1 MASKL
6 LEQPDLRVPR
16 YTSYPTAPHF
26 HDGVTAATY
35 GDWLQNLVDDEPL
48 SLYLHIPFCH
58 EMCWYCGCHTKAT
71 RRYAPISDY
80 VGALRAEIALVA
92 DTIGSRQAVSH
103 VHWGGGTPT
112 ILSADDLTAVMTG
125 LRDRFAFTDGAEIAI
140 EIDPRGLTRET
151 VDALAA
157 AGVTRASLGVQDC
170 NTHVQKA
177 INRIQPFEQT
187 AEAVAALRAAGID
200 RINIDL
206 MYGLPYQTVA
216 DVRRTVDAVLPL
228 APDRLAVFGYAHVP
242 WMKSHQKMIDE
253 AALPNAGER
262 LQQSEA
268 IAQALVTHGYSPIGL
283 DHFARADDPLS
294 VALRTGRLRRNFQ
307 GYTTDMADTLL
318 GFGASA
324 IGSLPQGY
332 VQNSPDF
339 GGYARK
345 IRNGQLAT
353 VRGVA
358 LSDDDRLR
366 RAVIERLMCDMTVD
380 LDAASAGFAPGI
392 ADFAGELEVLQDFAD
407 DGLVQLDGATVTIT
421 EGGQPWLRVICA
433 VFDRYLQQGQAR
445 HSAAV

>member
-1 MASKL
+1 MHRNP
-6 LEQPDLRVPR
+6 LEQSDLRVPR

-26 HDGVTAATY
+26 HQGVTAATY
-35 GDWLQNLVDDEPL
+35 ADWLQDLPTEAPL
-48 SLYLHIPFCH
+48 SLYLHIPYCH

-71 RRYAPISDY
+71 RRYAPVGDY
-80 VGALRAEIALVA
+80 VRVLEAEIAHVA
-92 DTIGSRQAVSH
+92 DTIGGRPAVSH

-112 ILSADDLTAVMTG
+112 ILSDDDLAALMAG
-125 LRDRFAFTDGAEIAI
+125 LRNRFDLTVDAEIAI
-140 EIDPRGLTRET
+140 ETDPRTLTPET
-151 VDALAA
+151 TRALAA

-170 NTHVQKA
+170 NTHVQTA

-187 AEAVAALRAAGID
+187 EAAVAALRTVGID

-206 MYGLPYQTVA
+206 MYGLPHQTVA

-228 APDRLAVFGYAHVP
+228 TPDRLAVFGYAHVP

-253 AALPNAGER
+253 AALPNAEER
-262 LQQSEA
+262 LQQAEA
-268 IAQALVTHGYSPIGL
+268 MAQALVAHGYRRIGL

-294 VALRTGRLRRNFQ
+294 VALQTGRLRRNFQ
-307 GYTTDMADTLL
+307 GYTTDRADTLL

-339 GGYARK
+339 GAYARA
-345 IRNGQLAT
+345 IGAGQLAT
-353 VRGVA
+353 VRGIG

-380 LDAASAGFAPGI
+380 LEAISAGFARDI
-392 ADFAGELEVLQDFAD
+392 VDFADELATLQNFAD
-407 DGLVQLDGATVTIT
+407 DGLVRLDGATVTLT
-421 EGGQPWLRVICA
+421 EPGRPWLRAICA
-433 VFDRYLQQGQAR
+433 VFDRYLQQGRAR
-445 HSAAV
+445 HSVAV